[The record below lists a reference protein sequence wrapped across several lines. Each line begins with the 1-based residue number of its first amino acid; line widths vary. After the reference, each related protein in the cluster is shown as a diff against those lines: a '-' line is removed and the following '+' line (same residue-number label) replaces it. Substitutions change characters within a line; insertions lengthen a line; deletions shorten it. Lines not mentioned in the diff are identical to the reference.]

1 MWRRRSRP
9 QEPTDSGEPTGEELH
24 PDVVVLDELSRV
36 FAADDRDEHDDT
48 DHDDADRAQSSTSG
62 AHPVESEP
70 VENAPVEDGPADDAS
85 VGGDSGGDDDG
96 GASAAPAIITI
107 GGDDDLPDAVYLDDE
122 LADGSG
128 SGPVF
133 IDDDGSSDALMPKDA
148 TAQGIEPKLRQ
159 RRIGVRR
166 AASRKRLW
174 WALGGAAV
182 LLVVI
187 AVLALLGSSWF
198 AVDEV
203 SVSGNV
209 YTDPDQ
215 LAEVVADLE
224 GTPVLRVD
232 TDEFEDRIE
241 EIPWVESARVTTRF
255 PDAAAIEIKERT
267 PVVSMLGSD
276 QRSRVLDADGRV
288 LAVIDG
294 QPVALV
300 WISGPGTLDLIP
312 GDFAPIGYSSA
323 ASLVTKLTPN
333 IRSRV
338 ESVLVTPDGSDLVL
352 VLTGPSGPIEV
363 RFGSAI
369 GDNAQIE
376 KLVRLERKLADI
388 GDEPVSVIDVSTAE
402 VTVR

>member
-1 MWRRRSRP
+1 MVWRRRSRP
-9 QEPTDSGEPTGEELH
+9 EEPTDSGDSTGDELH

-36 FAADDRDEHDDT
+36 FAVDDT
-48 DHDDADRAQSSTSG
+48 G
-62 AHPVESEP
+62 ASEP
-70 VENAPVEDGPADDAS
+70 GSTGDLSAGAAS
-85 VGGDSGGDDDG
+85 AGDDDDIDDDDDSDDVDDSDDDSSDG
-96 GASAAPAIITI
+96 PAIITI
-107 GGDDDLPDAVYLDDE
+107 GGDDDFPDTVYLDDE
-122 LADGSG
+122 LADDSG

-148 TAQGIEPKLRQ
+148 TARGIEPKLRQ

-174 WALGGAAV
+174 WSLLGGAV
-182 LLVVI
+182 LVV
-187 AVLALLGSSWF
+187 VLATLAVLGSSWF

-203 SVSGNV
+203 SVTGDV
-209 YTDPDQ
+209 YTDADQ
-215 LAEVVADLE
+215 LAAVVDDLR

-232 TDEFEDRIE
+232 TNEFEARIE
-241 EIPWVESARVTTRF
+241 EIAWVRSARVTTRF
-255 PDAAAIEIKERT
+255 PDSASIEIRERT

-276 QRSRVLDADGRV
+276 QRSRVLDVDGRV

-333 IRSRV
+333 VRSRA
-338 ESVLVTPDGSDLVL
+338 ESLLVTPDGSDLVM
-352 VLTGPSGPIEV
+352 VLTSPSGPIEV

-388 GDEPVSVIDVSTAE
+388 GDDPVSVIDVSTAE
-402 VTVR
+402 VTAR